1 MKRAFEILP
10 PLEMAGFSVLEETS
24 NISSGGK
31 TWILSIAGMSIV
43 GSADWLFKSIV
54 GIFLGKL
61 GKVGLDV
68 ILGLVLNSS
77 CSKSEKKITCFI
89 GPEFWKS
96 RSREIKVYFKR
107 YLEKISGSTNLD
119 FFLGLHAEKNWVYTI
134 NLKKIQAP
142 NLKKIKVYRTWNF
155 SRV

>member
-1 MKRAFEILP
+1 MKRAWEILP
-10 PLEMAGFSVLEETS
+10 PIEMAGFSVVEETS
-24 NISSGGK
+24 NISSGDK

-61 GKVGLDV
+61 GKVVGLDV

-89 GPEFWKS
+89 GCM
-96 RSREIKVYFKR
+96 
-107 YLEKISGSTNLD
+107 
-119 FFLGLHAEKNWVYTI
+119 
-134 NLKKIQAP
+134 
-142 NLKKIKVYRTWNF
+142 
-155 SRV
+155 